1 MKNDIYH
8 SNNVAGLS
16 IKFVEEK
23 DGRVYFIVSG
33 INESLP
39 SKLFYEAYTKEY

>member
-1 MKNDIYH
+1 MKDIYQ
-8 SNNVAGLS
+8 SNNVKDLRAVF
-16 IKFVEEK
+16 KEEK

-39 SKLFYEAYTKEY
+39 SDMFYKAYTKEI